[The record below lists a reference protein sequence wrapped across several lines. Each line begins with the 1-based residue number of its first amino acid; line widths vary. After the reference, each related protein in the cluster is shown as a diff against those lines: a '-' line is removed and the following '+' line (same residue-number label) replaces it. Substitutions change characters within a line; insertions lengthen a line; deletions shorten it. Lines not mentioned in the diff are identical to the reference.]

1 MKRSLSKPK
10 AKTKSKSPR
19 KRKTTKT
26 PTTDPTKK
34 KKRKT
39 TTTTTTKKKKKNDVP
54 FYTVISPV
62 ELLDKH
68 IVNYQKS
75 TVVKTASFTNGTYFY
90 VTPWGKPTYC
100 GGLHSLLKKYFYPDY
115 NPKHKTIAHKT
126 NMKSSTS
133 SHGKI
138 VDKQLLLLLGGKVPV
153 NRKLAETKAILDH
166 FESIGHIGQAA
177 QLPVEI
183 PKANR
188 LTQAD
193 YITKCKVTGDLW
205 LWEVKTGGKNLEH
218 EVATV
223 YFNHIKG
230 EVPCT
235 QTNIWQIQLH
245 FTRKSLEVAGVPIK
259 QARVIQVGKHQFS
272 DHVRV
277 LVHPQPEWIKNI
289 ELNHIFEK

>member
-1 MKRSLSKPK
+1 MKRSLSKP
-10 AKTKSKSPR
+10 KTKSKSPR
-19 KRKTTKT
+19 KRKTKV
-26 PTTDPTKK
+26 PGDPTKK

-39 TTTTTTKKKKKNDVP
+39 TTTKEKKTKKDNNTP
-54 FYTVISPV
+54 FYTVVSPV

-68 IVNYQKS
+68 IVKYQGS

-115 NPKHKTIAHKT
+115 NPKKKSIAHKT

-138 VDKQLLLLLGGKVPV
+138 VDKQLLQILGKIPV
-153 NRKLAETKAILDH
+153 TRRLAETKAILDY

-193 YITKCKVTGDLW
+193 YITKCKVTGELW

-272 DHVRV
+272 EHVRV
-277 LVHPQPEWIKNI
+277 LVHPQPDWIKNI